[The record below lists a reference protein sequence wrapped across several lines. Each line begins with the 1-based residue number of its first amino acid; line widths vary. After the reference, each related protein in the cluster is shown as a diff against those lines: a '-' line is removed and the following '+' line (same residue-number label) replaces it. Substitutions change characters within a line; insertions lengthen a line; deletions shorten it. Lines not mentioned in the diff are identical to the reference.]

1 MLNHLYFQVYEPNH
15 EAQQQ
20 HVSETRGMSALEI
33 GMYVL
38 LGVFLLAITVFVV
51 NCMVFV
57 WRYQKKRVPF
67 YTEGQSVQNASDWV
81 WIGKATLERNSINTG
96 CSQTLMPEAD
106 FNGNRNAPGANST
119 LRPPHSGSTSA
130 RSSGVGGGNGSNRN
144 SYVSTYKGSECSIRI
159 TSNPH
164 PDANPGTS
172 KGGEGSQTPT
182 PTTATTTAAAATT
195 TKATEQLQRSP
206 LNDEDIPPIDGVE
219 DVTDEGEDQE
229 EPLVPPPVPP
239 HAPRPPNL
247 PEGVNPPSGECFD
260 WDYEQM
266 GMTYDQL
273 MDYFDNL
280 KESTA

>member
-1 MLNHLYFQVYEPNH
+1 
-15 EAQQQ
+15 
-20 HVSETRGMSALEI
+20 MSALEI

-38 LGVFLLAITVFVV
+38 LGVFCLAITVFVV

-67 YTEGQSVQNASDWV
+67 YTEGQSSVQNASDWV

-106 FNGNRNAPGANST
+106 FNGNRNANAPGATST
-119 LRPPHSGSTSA
+119 LHPRSGSTSA
-130 RSSGVGGGNGSNRN
+130 RSSGVSGSGGTGSNRN

-164 PDANPGTS
+164 PEANPSTS
-172 KGGEGSQTPT
+172 KAGADGGASTPATAPAPPAT
-182 PTTATTTAAAATT
+182 P
-195 TKATEQLQRSP
+195 KATERLQRSP
-206 LNDEDIPPIDGVE
+206 LNDDDIPPIDGVE
-219 DVTDEGEDQE
+219 DMTDDGEDQTE

-239 HAPRPPNL
+239 HAPKPPQL
-247 PEGVNPPSGECFD
+247 PADGANPPSGECFD

>member
-1 MLNHLYFQVYEPNH
+1 
-15 EAQQQ
+15 
-20 HVSETRGMSALEI
+20 MSALEI

-164 PDANPGTS
+164 PDANPSTS
-172 KGGEGSQTPT
+172 KGEEGSQT

-219 DVTDEGEDQE
+219 DLTDEGEDQE